1 MRKLEISSNPAD
13 SSNVEYDGDCS
24 IYDAAMIIMKII
36 MMMIIMILKIMPM
49 LTMMYKFSEYL
60 RFCLNFID

>member
-36 MMMIIMILKIMPM
+36 IMMIIMILKD
-49 LTMMYKFSEYL
+49 
-60 RFCLNFID
+60 NADVNDDV